1 MDQAQE
7 LELDKAVELVQD
19 MVEELAHIFVE
30 LDLIELVQVQDT
42 AEEQEQGMVEA
53 QVVGQEYK

>member
-1 MDQAQE
+1 MITTNKYI
-7 LELDKAVELVQD
+7 LL
-19 MVEELAHIFVE
+19 E

-53 QVVGQEYK
+53 QVVGQEYNCKQTE